1 MCALTAEWPHKR
13 NRSRFSLKCLPVTLR
28 GSYVRTM
35 ELMEPI
41 RLLREDGIAGNGRY
55 NTRSADDLELREQK
69 GNAGY
74 LVLIYTYVHVRI
86 DYYVHTYACMVFALD
101 AFGRSQRRRFETE
114 TAGVRAT

>member
-41 RLLREDGIAGNGRY
+41 RLLREDGIAGDGRY
-55 NTRSADDLELREQK
+55 NTRFADDLELQEQK

-74 LVLIYTYVHVRI
+74 LVLIYTYVYVRI
-86 DYYVHTYACMVFALD
+86 DYYVRTYIRVHGIC
-101 AFGRSQRRRFETE
+101 SRRFWKKAKT
-114 TAGVRAT
+114 TIRD